1 MRLQADEGY
10 YFGIGAFETM
20 ALEDGRPVFFDWHM
34 ERLEGAVKHFG
45 IPFERK
51 SAEKMVWEYLDQ
63 NKEKLSGHDALKTAV
78 SEKNFVTSVRPNP
91 YAGKDSDTKV
101 RTAYSEIRRNETSPL
116 TYYKTL
122 NYAENLMEKRK
133 AAQQGFGEAIFLNG
147 RGEITEGTVSN
158 VFFVKGEKLYTPP
171 VSCGMLPG
179 IMRAYI
185 CRSFQAEE
193 TVIRPEDIE
202 MYDEM
207 FLTNSLMGVMPAES
221 LGEHQFHS
229 VKTAQR
235 LRRRCSPG
243 HFQPAL

>member
-1 MRLQADEGY
+1 MRLQPDEGY

-20 ALEDGRPVFFDWHM
+20 ALEDGVPVFFDRHM
-34 ERLEGAVKHFG
+34 ERLEGAAKYFA
-45 IPFERK
+45 IPFQREPVER
-51 SAEKMVWEYLDQ
+51 MVWDYLDR
-63 NKEKLSGHDALKTAV
+63 NKEKLSGHDALKAAV
-78 SEKNFVTSVRPNP
+78 SEKNFVVSVHPNP
-91 YAGKDSDTKV
+91 YAGKDSDTMV
-101 RTAYSEIRRNETSPL
+101 RTEYSQIRRNETSPL

-133 AAQQGFGEAIFLNG
+133 AAQQGFDEAVFLNG
-147 RGEITEGTVSN
+147 KGEITEGTVSN
-158 VFFVKGEKLYTPP
+158 VFFVKDGKLYTPP

-179 IMRAYI
+179 IMREYV

-193 TVIRPEDIE
+193 TVIRPEDIK

-207 FLTNSLMGVMPAES
+207 FLTNSLMGVMTVES

>member
-1 MRLQADEGY
+1 MRIQADEGY

-20 ALEDGRPVFFDWHM
+20 ALEEGEPVFFDQHM
-34 ERLEGAVKHFG
+34 DRLEGAVKYFG

-51 SAEKMVWEYLDQ
+51 TTEKMVWKYLDD

-78 SEKNFVTSVRPNP
+78 SEKNFVISVRPNP
-91 YAGKDSDTKV
+91 YAGKDSDTRV
-101 RTAYSEIRRNETSPL
+101 RTEYSKIRRNETSPL
-116 TYYKTL
+116 TYHKTL
-122 NYAENLMEKRK
+122 NYAENLMERRK
-133 AAQQGFGEAIFLNG
+133 AAQQGFDEAVFLNG
-147 RGEITEGTVSN
+147 KGEITEGTVSN
-158 VFFVKGEKLYTPP
+158 VFFIKDGKIYTPP

-179 IMRAYI
+179 IMREYV

-202 MYDEM
+202 LYDEM

-221 LGEHQFHS
+221 LGEHRFHS

-235 LRRRCSPG
+235 LRRRCSPE
-243 HFQPAL
+243 HLKSAL

>member
-20 ALEDGRPVFFDWHM
+20 ALEEGEPVFFDQHM
-34 ERLEGAVKHFG
+34 DRLEGAVKYFG

-51 SAEKMVWEYLDQ
+51 TTEKMVWKYLDD

-78 SEKNFVTSVRPNP
+78 SEKNFVISVRPNP
-91 YAGKDSDTKV
+91 YAGKEPDTKIH
-101 RTAYSEIRRNETSPL
+101 TAYSGIRRNETSPL
-116 TYYKTL
+116 TYYKSL
-122 NYAENLMEKRK
+122 NYAENLMERRK
-133 AAQQGFGEAIFLNG
+133 AAQQGFDEAVFLNG
-147 RGEITEGTVSN
+147 KGEITEGTVSN
-158 VFFVKGEKLYTPP
+158 VFFVKDGKIYTPP

-179 IMRAYI
+179 IMREYV

-202 MYDEM
+202 LYDEM

-221 LGEHQFHS
+221 LGEHRFHS

-235 LRRRCSPG
+235 LRRRCSPE
-243 HFQPAL
+243 HLKSAL

>member
-20 ALEDGRPVFFDWHM
+20 ALEEGEPVFFDQHM
-34 ERLEGAVKHFG
+34 DRLEGAVKYFG

-51 SAEKMVWEYLDQ
+51 TAEKLVWKYLDD
-63 NKEKLSGHDALKTAV
+63 NKEKLSGHDALKAAV
-78 SEKNFVTSVRPNP
+78 SEKNFVISVRPNP
-91 YAGKDSDTKV
+91 YAGKDSDTRV
-101 RTAYSEIRRNETSPL
+101 RTEYSKIQRNETSPL

-122 NYAENLMEKRK
+122 NYAENLMERRK
-133 AAQQGFGEAIFLNG
+133 AAQQGFDEAVFLNG
-147 RGEITEGTVSN
+147 KGEITEGTVSN
-158 VFFVKGEKLYTPP
+158 VFFVKDGKIYTPP

-179 IMRAYI
+179 IMREYV

-202 MYDEM
+202 LYDEM
-207 FLTNSLMGVMPAES
+207 FLPNSLMGVMPAES
-221 LGEHQFHS
+221 LGEHRFHS

-235 LRRRCSPG
+235 LRRRCSPE
-243 HFQPAL
+243 HLKSAL